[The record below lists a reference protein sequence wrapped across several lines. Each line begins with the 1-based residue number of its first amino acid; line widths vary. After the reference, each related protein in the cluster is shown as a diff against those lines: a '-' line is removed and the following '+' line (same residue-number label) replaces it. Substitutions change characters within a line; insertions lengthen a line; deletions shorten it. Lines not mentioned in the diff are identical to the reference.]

1 MNIIDTSFPLK
12 NYNASES
19 FAPPSPATSASE
31 WGQFVAIDIETGHT
45 ELSTDVHKNRT
56 FPRSSTAYDQ
66 HDYSSL
72 LEMGMG
78 MGINTKPQE
87 SDYYPTNPA
96 PILSNPFNSNEL
108 FLIYNSKMPLVS
120 KVALCVG
127 KCISYFME

>member
-1 MNIIDTSFPLK
+1 MNIIDTSFPL
-12 NYNASES
+12 NNASES
-19 FAPPSPATSASE
+19 FAPSLPVTSASE
-31 WGQFVAIDIETGHT
+31 WGQFVAIDIETGIT
-45 ELSTDVHKNRT
+45 ELSTDVHKNHP
-56 FPRSSTAYDQ
+56 FPRSSAYDKN
-66 HDYSSL
+66 DYSSL
-72 LEMGMG
+72 LEMG